1 MNQTAIRE
9 TALRTIARGQIGY
22 KELIRQVGAAKPELD
37 AVLTGL
43 RREGVIESTT
53 LGYRIAPRRITD
65 AEAAADIRGEEPPQP
80 AAPVVTQEAP
90 APAPAPPAEYYLCT
104 KCFAAKFEREMHRR
118 EGKRL
123 SVCKACYQAA
133 IREGQKRSKKR
144 EAASA
149 QKDLAQVVKK
159 HTKKPDRGP
168 LQVRHSRELSAEIN
182 ELEVFIELRE
192 DDQAS
197 GAVTLTYSDAAR
209 LREWLNAQDL
219 G

>member
-90 APAPAPPAEYYLCT
+90 AAAPAPPAEYLCT
-104 KCFAAKFEREMHRR
+104 KCRGAKLEREMYRR

-133 IREGQKRSKKR
+133 IREGQQRSKKR
-144 EAASA
+144 NAASA

-168 LQVRHSRELSAEIN
+168 LQVRHSREVSANIN
-182 ELEVFIELRE
+182 ELEVFITVRE

-197 GAVTLTYSDAAR
+197 GAVTLTHSEAAR
-209 LREWLNAQDL
+209 LLDWLNAQDL

>member
-22 KELIRQVGAAKPELD
+22 KELIRQVGATKPELD

-43 RREGVIESTT
+43 RSDGLIETT
-53 LGYRIAPRRITD
+53 TYGYRIAPRRITD
-65 AEAAADIRGEEPPQP
+65 AEAAADIRGEQPPQP

-90 APAPAPPAEYYLCT
+90 APAPASPAEYLCT
-104 KCFAAKFEREMHRR
+104 KCRAAKFQHEMYRR

-168 LQVRHSRELSAEIN
+168 LQVRHSRELSAEID
-182 ELEVFIELRE
+182 ELEVRLTLRE

-197 GAVTLTYSDAAR
+197 GAVTLTYSEAAR